1 MFIHLVK
8 SCTATK
14 RHIPFD
20 IFFSRNHTS
29 AGFLYNYQLQR
40 ERIDV
45 ERKCNFLLDSS
56 SFLKLRAAQNRKTRV
71 SLNSFELAGVPPRKI
86 SFGSPAEPLLS
97 LGGRFASRSGDRIR
111 FFALRAYSNRWAP
124 SRAEFRSRAGS
135 TV

>member
-45 ERKCNFLLDSS
+45 ERKCNFLSEVFVELFKVARCAEQED
-56 SFLKLRAAQNRKTRV
+56 TR
-71 SLNSFELAGVPPRKI
+71 FP
-86 SFGSPAEPLLS
+86 
-97 LGGRFASRSGDRIR
+97 
-111 FFALRAYSNRWAP
+111 
-124 SRAEFRSRAGS
+124 
-135 TV
+135 